1 MSVVHQRALKSVK
14 DFRVSLLKGIPKLR
28 KDAKLD
34 ATSALE
40 LPNPFLATRVQSNV
54 KAVRAAQESK
64 RPNDEKEEVKPKFRT
79 TAPRVSLRRQA
90 DLVKRAQLT
99 NTLHLLPPSPK
110 VTAQVLRRQRIA
122 ASLTP
127 ALAARLSTEQTFV
140 DPNIGLAERLRK
152 LKVSANKPGLQ
163 TQAVKDLEALRV
175 RAERLRG
182 DIEEFEIISLVDVQ
196 KDSIEMHGYLQ
207 KKEQLKALE
216 MQIKAQAQHTIPLEV
231 TIARLE
237 AVFEKQKGA
246 KPTVAA
252 WKRPVKWVGEVPQKK
267 ATPGEQLGIRL
278 YAGRKRMFKGHL
290 WERKR
295 EGRIRKRAV
304 LMRDMAARV
313 QRYKEASTAAF
324 DPFLLK
330 ANSLL
335 FSVLQKEEAQSPQAF
350 EILEAAQT
358 SLLVLS
364 YPIIYVALQPSL
376 IILSICGQEVQQSTI
391 RSCAQKITLIC
402 QLYNYK
408 QSHYKKK

>member
-14 DFRVSLLKGIPKLR
+14 NFRVSLLKGIPKPR
-28 KDAKLD
+28 KDATLD
-34 ATSALE
+34 AAATALE

-54 KAVRAAQESK
+54 KAVRRAQESMG
-64 RPNDEKEEVKPKFRT
+64 PNDNKEEVKPKFRT

-110 VTAQVLRRQRIA
+110 VTAQVLRRQRVA

-140 DPNIGLAERLRK
+140 DPNLGLAERLRK
-152 LKVSANKPGLQ
+152 LKLSVNKPGPQ
-163 TQAVKDLEALRV
+163 TQAMKDLEALRA
-175 RAERLRG
+175 RADRLRG

-196 KDSIEMHGYLQ
+196 KDSIAMHGYLQ

-216 MQIKAQAQHTIPLEV
+216 AQIKAQAVHTVPPEV

-237 AVFEKQKGA
+237 AVFKKQKGA

-295 EGRIRKRAV
+295 EGRIRKRTI

-313 QRYKEASTAAF
+313 RQYKE
-324 DPFLLK
+324 
-330 ANSLL
+330 
-335 FSVLQKEEAQSPQAF
+335 
-350 EILEAAQT
+350 
-358 SLLVLS
+358 
-364 YPIIYVALQPSL
+364 Y
-376 IILSICGQEVQQSTI
+376 
-391 RSCAQKITLIC
+391 
-402 QLYNYK
+402 
-408 QSHYKKK
+408 YKKRKPNPLKPSRYSKPPKLPF